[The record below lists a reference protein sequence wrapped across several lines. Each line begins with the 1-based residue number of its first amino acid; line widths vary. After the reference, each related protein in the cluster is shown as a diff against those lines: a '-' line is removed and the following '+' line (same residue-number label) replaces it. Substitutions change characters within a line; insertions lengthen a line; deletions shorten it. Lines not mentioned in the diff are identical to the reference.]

1 MNAVANL
8 GLEEGEDVHSSA
20 TKVKHAPAA
29 LLQELRRKHEPPP
42 LPAGARP
49 SVPVRVP
56 VVETPP
62 PAATASG
69 LPRLF
74 PESEPQLDVQQGT
87 LVMRPLPTVTSYPT
101 PVILDSTPPPYVPM
115 VQQQVG
121 WRPFIVA
128 AVVFATS
135 LVAFVALFGHS

>member
-8 GLEEGEDVHSSA
+8 GLDDGDDVHSSA

-42 LPAGARP
+42 LPAAAR
-49 SVPVRVP
+49 RVP
-56 VVETPP
+56 SAPP
-62 PAATASG
+62 APAATASG

-74 PESEPQLDVQQGT
+74 PESDPQLDVQQGT
-87 LVMRPLPTVTSYPT
+87 LVMRPLPSITPYPT
-101 PVILDSTPPPYVPM
+101 PVILDSTPPPYMPTESA
-115 VQQQVG
+115 QSVG

-128 AVVFATS
+128 AVVFTTS
-135 LVAFVALFGHS
+135 LVAFVALFGHT